1 MAKTDERRIEDPHRL
16 ARYQLQRPFHCGID
30 VIVTCESSKLITS
43 GQNRHAAP
51 LSNSPVADTGRHRFR
66 KSDHVGAKPTGGS
79 ISNSLHSVT
88 AAFFVVNEAVPG
100 QNRLREPFQFVRK
113 TKSRVS
119 GPQNRITQCKSGV
132 HVHLFIGYER
142 ASRSRLVW
150 DQDTPGAAPGYS
162 TIFNGL

>member
-1 MAKTDERRIEDPHRL
+1 MWAQIPPEDPFQH
-16 ARYQLQRPFHCGID
+16 
-30 VIVTCESSKLITS
+30 T
-43 GQNRHAAP
+43 
-51 LSNSPVADTGRHRFR
+51 
-66 KSDHVGAKPTGGS
+66 
-79 ISNSLHSVT
+79 LHSVT

-100 QNRLREPFQFVRK
+100 QNRLREPLQFVRK

-150 DQDTPGAAPGYS
+150 DQDTPGAAPGYP
-162 TIFNGL
+162 TIFTGL